1 MLSTALALLD
11 SVKFVPLRGI
21 VESES
26 EVPFV
31 KEETLYSEDEFATI
45 DELAKEKLARSEVG

>member
-1 MLSTALALLD
+1 MR
-11 SVKFVPLRGI
+11 FVPLRGI
-21 VESES
+21 VVLES